1 MKKLCKDIFWIIT
14 IGTFVIIATYSLLK
28 IFDKEFKTAIYIEIS
43 IAIII
48 ACFRIFYK
56 KIVDVFNKIFYRGY
70 EYKKEYNDKEIRL
83 SFAYLIRIR
92 INGKYLLIKSKRDKY
107 QPVGGVYH
115 IDDKAKINDKFGF
128 YRDSHPGDANDIRGN
143 ILGRNIKKFIKWFNK
158 KTEREITPDR
168 EFREELIASELL
180 PSEIFSELNFSYFD
194 TFYKGVNHDNFYNTL
209 QLLRFDIFDFIPT
222 KEQERYLENLDFKNK
237 KIKAN
242 LYLATNDEIKR
253 LGVSEVND
261 KQIFGTQT
269 PFILEGFKNE

>member
-1 MKKLCKDIFWIIT
+1 M
-14 IGTFVIIATYSLLK
+14 IGTFVIMATYYLLK

-43 IAIII
+43 IAIITAFI
-48 ACFRIFYK
+48 RMFYK
-56 KIVDVFNKIFYRGY
+56 KIIDVFNKIFYKGY

-92 INGKYLLIKSKRDKY
+92 INNKYLLIKSKRDKY

>member
-1 MKKLCKDIFWIIT
+1 MFKDIFWIIM
-14 IGTFVIIATYSLLK
+14 IGIFVIMATYYLLK
-28 IFDKEFKTAIYIEIS
+28 IFDKEFKTAVYIEIS

-48 ACFRIFYK
+48 ACIRMFYK
-56 KIVDVFNKIFYRGY
+56 KIIDVFNKIFYKGY

-92 INGKYLLIKSKRDKY
+92 INNKYLLIKSKRDKY

-115 IDDKAKINDKFGF
+115 IDDKAKINDKFDF

-158 KTEREITPDR
+158 KTEREITPER

-222 KEQERYLENLDFKNK
+222 KEQERYLENLDLKNK

-269 PFILEGFKNE
+269 PFILEVFKNE